1 MAFVTP
7 KHISEVYAAA
17 KRLNVGSAFGQ
28 VIKTHK
34 GIPAPVKA
42 MINTQLAKKEEGD
55 DKSSP
60 QQINSGEIAKE
71 EKTEKILETEKST
84 EKVTEKV
91 TFINHVVQKGVQ
103 KYPKSGQKMVK
114 K

>member
-1 MAFVTP
+1 
-7 KHISEVYAAA
+7 
-17 KRLNVGSAFGQ
+17 
-28 VIKTHK
+28 
-34 GIPAPVKA
+34 

-71 EKTEKILETEKST
+71 EKTEKYLEKSI